1 MIYSKKSN
9 EYNPRA
15 IKTNFDR
22 TMFEEITTKFKN
34 IESND
39 SCCDGRL
46 RKPLTG
52 VLLVAPAVALL
63 IFLFLYP
70 FVFNIWTSFYQ
81 LRPLISPDR
90 TFVGINNYVRT
101 FTNDYVFQISIR
113 NTLVFTS
120 ASVVLEFFLG
130 LGVAFLLTNLPRG
143 RKAVSVLLLIPM
155 LMPDVV
161 TTLGWKF
168 IFSPNFGLLNY
179 LLGYP
184 IPWLS
189 NPNFAMFS
197 VIIADVW
204 KTIPFIMI
212 IMVAGILSIP
222 KEHIEAIKT
231 DGASSLQQ
239 FRYLTFPY
247 LIPFIL
253 IAITVR
259 TIDAFTKVYTVV
271 YLLTSGG
278 PGIATEVLP
287 ISISRLALL
296 TWDWGRATTYS
307 VIALIIS
314 LIFLAIF
321 LRVIR
326 RK

>member
-1 MIYSKKSN
+1 M
-9 EYNPRA
+9 
-15 IKTNFDR
+15 
-22 TMFEEITTKFKN
+22 
-34 IESND
+34 
-39 SCCDGRL
+39 

-52 VLLVAPAVALL
+52 ILLVAPAVAVLV
-63 IFLFLYP
+63 FLFLYP
-70 FVFNIWTSFYQ
+70 FVFNVWTSLYQ
-81 LRPLISPDR
+81 LKPLVSPDR
-90 TFVGINNYVRT
+90 TFIGLNNYATT
-101 FTNDYVFQISIR
+101 FNDYVFQVSIR
-113 NTLVFTS
+113 NTLVFTG

-130 LGVAFLLTNLPRG
+130 LGVAFLLTSLPRG
-143 RKAVSVLLLIPM
+143 RKVATVLLLIPM

-168 IFSPNFGLLNY
+168 IFSPNFGVLNY
-179 LLGYP
+179 LLGFS

-189 NPNFAMFS
+189 SPSFAMVS
-197 VIIADVW
+197 VVIADVW
-204 KTIPFIMI
+204 KTVPFVMI

-222 KEHIEAIKT
+222 KEHVEAIRT
-231 DGASSLQQ
+231 DGANSLQQ

-307 VIALIIS
+307 TIALIIS
-314 LIFLAIF
+314 VLFLAVF

>member
-1 MIYSKKSN
+1 M
-9 EYNPRA
+9 
-15 IKTNFDR
+15 
-22 TMFEEITTKFKN
+22 
-34 IESND
+34 
-39 SCCDGRL
+39 
-46 RKPLTG
+46 TG
-52 VLLVAPAVALL
+52 ILLVAPAVAVLV
-63 IFLFLYP
+63 FLFLYP
-70 FVFNIWTSFYQ
+70 FVFNVWTSLYQ
-81 LRPLISPDR
+81 LRPLVSPER
-90 TFVGINNYVRT
+90 TFVGFNNYFRT
-101 FTNDYVFQISIR
+101 FNDYVFQISIR
-113 NTLVFTS
+113 NTLVFTL

-130 LGVAFLLTNLPRG
+130 LGVAFLLTSLPRG
-143 RKAVSVLLLIPM
+143 RKIATVLLLIPM

-168 IFSPNFGLLNY
+168 IFSPNFGVLNY

-184 IPWLS
+184 VPWLA
-189 NPNFAMFS
+189 NPNFAMLS

-204 KTIPFIMI
+204 KTIPFVMI

-222 KEHIEAIKT
+222 KEHVEAIRT
-231 DGASSLQQ
+231 DGANSLQQ

-307 VIALIIS
+307 TIALIIS
-314 LIFLAIF
+314 LIFLVVF

>member
-1 MIYSKKSN
+1 M
-9 EYNPRA
+9 R
-15 IKTNFDR
+15 R
-22 TMFEEITTKFKN
+22 
-34 IESND
+34 
-39 SCCDGRL
+39 
-46 RKPLTG
+46 PLTG
-52 VLLVAPAVALL
+52 ILLVAPAVAVLV
-63 IFLFLYP
+63 FLFLYP
-70 FVFNIWTSFYQ
+70 FVFNVWTSLYQ
-81 LRPLISPDR
+81 LRPLVSPER
-90 TFVGINNYVRT
+90 TFVGFNNYFRT
-101 FTNDYVFQISIR
+101 FNDYVFQISIR
-113 NTLVFTS
+113 NTLVFTL

-130 LGVAFLLTNLPRG
+130 LGVAFLLTSLPRG
-143 RKAVSVLLLIPM
+143 RKIATVLLLIPM

-168 IFSPNFGLLNY
+168 IFSPNFGVLNY

-184 IPWLS
+184 VPWLA
-189 NPNFAMFS
+189 NPNFAMLS

-204 KTIPFIMI
+204 KTIPFVMI

-222 KEHIEAIKT
+222 KEHVEAIRT
-231 DGASSLQQ
+231 DGANSLQQ

-307 VIALIIS
+307 TIALIIS
-314 LIFLAIF
+314 LIFLAVF

>member
-1 MIYSKKSN
+1 MK
-9 EYNPRA
+9 
-15 IKTNFDR
+15 
-22 TMFEEITTKFKN
+22 
-34 IESND
+34 
-39 SCCDGRL
+39 
-46 RKPLTG
+46 
-52 VLLVAPAVALL
+52 
-63 IFLFLYP
+63 
-70 FVFNIWTSFYQ
+70 
-81 LRPLISPDR
+81 PLISPDR
-90 TFVGINNYVRT
+90 TFIGLTNYANT
-101 FTNDYVFQISIR
+101 FSDYVFQVSIR
-113 NTLVFTS
+113 NTLIFTAS
-120 ASVVLEFFLG
+120 SVVLEFFLG
-130 LGVAFLLTNLPRG
+130 LGLAFLLTSIPRG
-143 RKAVSVLLLIPM
+143 RKTATVLLLIPM

-179 LLGYP
+179 LLGVP
-184 IPWLS
+184 VPWLS
-189 NPNFAMFS
+189 NSTFAMVS
-197 VIIADVW
+197 VVIADVW
-204 KTIPFIMI
+204 KTIPFVMI

-222 KEHIEAIKT
+222 REHIEAIRT
-231 DGASSLQQ
+231 DGANSLQQ

-307 VIALIIS
+307 TIALVIS
-314 LIFLAIF
+314 LIFLAVF

>member
-1 MIYSKKSN
+1 V
-9 EYNPRA
+9 
-15 IKTNFDR
+15 
-22 TMFEEITTKFKN
+22 
-34 IESND
+34 
-39 SCCDGRL
+39 

-52 VLLVAPAVALL
+52 ILLVAPAVAVLV
-63 IFLFLYP
+63 FLFVYP
-70 FVFNIWTSFYQ
+70 FIFNVWTSLYQ
-81 LRPLISPDR
+81 LRPLVSPDR
-90 TFVGINNYVRT
+90 TFIGLSNYATT
-101 FTNDYVFQISIR
+101 FNDYVFQVSIR
-113 NTLVFTS
+113 NTLVFTG

-130 LGVAFLLTNLPRG
+130 LGVAFLLTSLPRG
-143 RKAVSVLLLIPM
+143 RKAATVLLLIPM

-168 IFSPNFGLLNY
+168 IFSPNFGVLNY
-179 LLGYP
+179 LLGFSV
-184 IPWLS
+184 PWLS
-189 NPNFAMFS
+189 SPSFAMVS
-197 VIIADVW
+197 VVIADVW
-204 KTIPFIMI
+204 KTIPFVMI

-222 KEHIEAIKT
+222 KEHVEAIRT
-231 DGASSLQQ
+231 DGANSLQQ

-247 LIPFIL
+247 LIPFVL

-307 VIALIIS
+307 TIALIIS
-314 LIFLAIF
+314 MLFLAVF

>member
-1 MIYSKKSN
+1 MRK
-9 EYNPRA
+9 R
-15 IKTNFDR
+15 
-22 TMFEEITTKFKN
+22 ITGIF
-34 IESND
+34 
-39 SCCDGRL
+39 
-46 RKPLTG
+46 
-52 VLLVAPAVALL
+52 LVMPAVAVL

-70 FVFNIWTSFYQ
+70 FVFNVWTSFYQ
-81 LRPLISPDR
+81 YKPLVSPER
-90 TFVGINNYVRT
+90 TFIGFNNYVAT
-101 FTNDYVFQISIR
+101 FNDYVFQVSLK
-113 NTLVFTS
+113 NTLVFTG

-130 LGVAFLLTNLPRG
+130 LFLAFLLTSLPRG
-143 RKAVSVLLLIPM
+143 RKVATVLLLIPM

-168 IFSPNFGLLNY
+168 IFSPNFGVLNY
-179 LLGYP
+179 ILGFSV
-184 IPWLS
+184 PWLS
-189 NPNFAMFS
+189 NPTFAMIS
-197 VIIADVW
+197 VVIADVW
-204 KTIPFIMI
+204 KTIPFVMI

-222 KEHIEAIKT
+222 KEHIEAIRT
-231 DGASSLQQ
+231 DGANSWQE
-239 FRYLTFPY
+239 FRYLTFPN

-307 VIALIIS
+307 TIALIIS
-314 LIFLAIF
+314 LIFFAVF

>member
-1 MIYSKKSN
+1 M
-9 EYNPRA
+9 
-15 IKTNFDR
+15 
-22 TMFEEITTKFKN
+22 
-34 IESND
+34 
-39 SCCDGRL
+39 
-46 RKPLTG
+46 TG
-52 VLLVAPAVALL
+52 ILLVAPAVAVLV
-63 IFLFLYP
+63 FLFLYP
-70 FVFNIWTSFYQ
+70 FVFNVWTSLYQ
-81 LRPLISPDR
+81 LRPLVSPER
-90 TFVGINNYVRT
+90 TFVGFNNYFRT
-101 FTNDYVFQISIR
+101 FNDYVFQISIR
-113 NTLVFTS
+113 NTLVFTL

-143 RKAVSVLLLIPM
+143 RKIATVLLLIPM

-168 IFSPNFGLLNY
+168 IFSPNFGVLNY

-184 IPWLS
+184 VPWLA
-189 NPNFAMFS
+189 NPNFAMLS

-204 KTIPFIMI
+204 KTIPFVMI

-222 KEHIEAIKT
+222 KEHVEAIRT
-231 DGASSLQQ
+231 DGANSLQQ

-307 VIALIIS
+307 TIALIIS
-314 LIFLAIF
+314 LIFLAVF

>member
-1 MIYSKKSN
+1 
-9 EYNPRA
+9 
-15 IKTNFDR
+15 
-22 TMFEEITTKFKN
+22 
-34 IESND
+34 
-39 SCCDGRL
+39 
-46 RKPLTG
+46 LTG
-52 VLLVAPAVALL
+52 ILLVAPAVAVLV
-63 IFLFLYP
+63 FLFLYP
-70 FVFNIWTSFYQ
+70 FVFNVWTSLYQ
-81 LRPLISPDR
+81 LRPLVSPER
-90 TFVGINNYVRT
+90 TFVGFNNYFRT
-101 FTNDYVFQISIR
+101 FNDYVFQISIR
-113 NTLVFTS
+113 NTLVFTL

-143 RKAVSVLLLIPM
+143 RKIATVLLLIPM

-168 IFSPNFGLLNY
+168 IFSPNFGVLNY

-184 IPWLS
+184 VPWLA
-189 NPNFAMFS
+189 NPNFAMLS

-204 KTIPFIMI
+204 KTIPFVMI

-222 KEHIEAIKT
+222 KEHVEAIRT
-231 DGASSLQQ
+231 DGANSLQQ

-307 VIALIIS
+307 TIALIIS
-314 LIFLAIF
+314 LIFLAVF

>member
-1 MIYSKKSN
+1 M
-9 EYNPRA
+9 R
-15 IKTNFDR
+15 R
-22 TMFEEITTKFKN
+22 
-34 IESND
+34 
-39 SCCDGRL
+39 
-46 RKPLTG
+46 PLTG
-52 VLLVAPAVALL
+52 ILLVAPAVAVLV
-63 IFLFLYP
+63 FLFLYP
-70 FVFNIWTSFYQ
+70 FVFNVWTSLYQ
-81 LRPLISPDR
+81 LRPLVSPER
-90 TFVGINNYVRT
+90 TFVGFNNYFRT
-101 FTNDYVFQISIR
+101 FNDYVFQISIR
-113 NTLVFTS
+113 NTLVFTL

-130 LGVAFLLTNLPRG
+130 LGVAFLLTSLPRG
-143 RKAVSVLLLIPM
+143 RKIATVLLLIPM

-168 IFSPNFGLLNY
+168 IFSPNFGVLNY

-184 IPWLS
+184 VPWLA
-189 NPNFAMFS
+189 NPNFAMLS

-204 KTIPFIMI
+204 KTIPFVMI

-222 KEHIEAIKT
+222 KEHVEAIRT
-231 DGASSLQQ
+231 DGANSLQQ

-307 VIALIIS
+307 TIALIIS
-314 LIFLAIF
+314 LIFLVVF